1 MPPFSCIFLIFLL
14 YYSQSSTKGG
24 ECVAYLVVIAAA
36 YLLGCSNLAL
46 YISKIKKVDIRT
58 GGSGNLGAS
67 NATVMLGWRAGIAVA
82 LHDIGKSALAVMLAR
97 MVFPEVP
104 YIGAVAGVASVLG
117 HIFPF
122 YLKFKGGKGFASYMG
137 MTLALNWKL
146 ALVIMALVLLVTVLT
161 DYIVV
166 GTTLTIVSV
175 PMYLGFAEQ
184 SLLLALILC
193 IGTVVILYKHRMN
206 YVRMYKGT
214 EIGLRSAMEG
224 KHRMK

>member
-1 MPPFSCIFLIFLL
+1 M
-14 YYSQSSTKGG
+14 
-24 ECVAYLVVIAAA
+24 EYLVTIVAA
-36 YLLGCSNLAL
+36 YLMGCSNLAL

-67 NATVMLGWRAGIAVA
+67 NATAMLGWRAGVAVA
-82 LHDIGKSALAVMLAR
+82 LHDIGKSALAVILAEIL
-97 MVFPEVP
+97 FPNAAF
-104 YIGAVAGVASVLG
+104 IGAVAGISSVLG

-122 YLKFKGGKGFASYMG
+122 YLKFKGGKGFASYFG

-146 ALVIMALVLLVTVLT
+146 ALVIAVLVFLATVLT

-175 PMYLGFAEQ
+175 PAYLGFAQQ

-193 IGTVVILYKHRMN
+193 VGTVVILYKHRMN
-206 YVRMYKGT
+206 YVRICRGT
-214 EIGLRSAMEG
+214 EIGLRSTMKG
-224 KHRMK
+224 KHRIK

>member
-1 MPPFSCIFLIFLL
+1 M
-14 YYSQSSTKGG
+14 
-24 ECVAYLVVIAAA
+24 AYLVVIAAA

-224 KHRMK
+224 KHRVQ